1 MFIDAAVVKETSQCN
16 FSTWVILTIF
26 GDMGDLLDYIVSE
39 TWLMT
44 TVFIVVCFIPTIV
57 IIYRPFKNLIL
68 ARITQITVAGGAF
81 AFLMYLAI
89 GPDGYALQYIGGLT
103 NGKEIC
109 LIEMHYQGDG
119 DAGHYEVYR
128 LYVLDLNTGER
139 LSRTSVESQELL
151 CVTDMAVFFERTGA
165 VAYDLKSGEKVKEW
179 SKEKGFENFPEL
191 QSGISELNRQSA
203 SYQFKNEAWLTLTA
217 KNGHQYCYNLLTD
230 ELLEIQYPPNNSEGP
245 IVFDEYEVSRQS
257 THQSKEWYFNFKEK
271 TGEIKQLVYHTKNNT
286 EKILEGEYLNP
297 KMVAVY
303 PDQKL
308 FIIQHFTTVENTS
321 AIYTAV
327 TFDQQIKWRITQS
340 ELQTSDKFSD
350 QPLPGISF
358 PINDQLIATFGGLV
372 VLLNAADGSAVWK
385 SVQ

>member
-1 MFIDAAVVKETSQCN
+1 
-16 FSTWVILTIF
+16 
-26 GDMGDLLDYIVSE
+26 MGDILDYIVSE

-44 TVFIVVCFIPTIV
+44 TVFIVVCFIPTIA

-81 AFLMYLAI
+81 AFLMYLVM

-109 LIEMHYQGDG
+109 LIEMHFQGDG
-119 DAGHYEVYR
+119 DAGNYEVYR
-128 LYVLDLNTGER
+128 LYVLDLKTGER
-139 LSRTSVESQELL
+139 ISRTSVESQELL
-151 CVTDMAVFFERTGA
+151 CVTDNTAIFFERTGA

-191 QSGISELNRQSA
+191 HSGISELNRQSA
-203 SYQFKNEAWLTLTA
+203 SYQFKNEAWLTITA

-230 ELLEIQYPPNNSEGP
+230 ELLEIQYPPNNSESP
-245 IVFDEYEVSRQS
+245 IVFDEYEVSLQS
-257 THQSKEWYFNFKEK
+257 IHQSKEWYFDFKEK

-321 AIYTAV
+321 AIFTAI
-327 TFDQQIKWRITQS
+327 TFDQKTKWRVAQN
-340 ELQTSDKFSD
+340 ELGTADKFSA

-372 VLLNAADGSAVWK
+372 VLLNAADGSVVWK